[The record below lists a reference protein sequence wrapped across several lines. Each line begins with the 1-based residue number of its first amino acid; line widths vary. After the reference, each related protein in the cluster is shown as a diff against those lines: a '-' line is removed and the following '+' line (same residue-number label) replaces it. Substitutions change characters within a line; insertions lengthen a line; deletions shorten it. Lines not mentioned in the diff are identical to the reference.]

1 MIRQAVSRPWTAPGS
16 RPGERSLC
24 ANRLEGDTISTRL
37 AAQTVRTRI
46 KRVIPAFVLDA
57 AHDCQGLPRRTRVT
71 YLRLRLGRALRLR
84 SDRAKLRHAP
94 RSLLFVCHGNVMRS
108 PVAAELFRA
117 RAAAHMAFDVES
129 AGTWTTDG
137 RLADPRAV
145 VAAGGLGISLESH
158 RSRIDT
164 TAMVE
169 RADIIC
175 VMDYRNEAE
184 VVHGFPR
191 RRGRRFCS
199 VAWTGSRSG
208 RRLPTRTRSMRT
220 RSRRS
225 TSVFRERSTRW

>member
-1 MIRQAVSRPWTAPGS
+1 M
-16 RPGERSLC
+16 C

-57 AHDCQGLPRRTRVT
+57 AHDCQGLPLRTRVT

-94 RSLLFVCHGNVMRS
+94 RSLLFVCHGNVRRS

-117 RAAAHMAFDVES
+117 RAPAHMALDVES

-158 RSRIDT
+158 RSRIVT
-164 TAMVE
+164 TAMVQ

-184 VVHGFPR
+184 IVSRFPR
-191 RRGRRFCS
+191 AAKKTILLGGVDGSPDGPSIADPYTLDSDAVSAIYERLSGA
-199 VAWTGSRSG
+199 VAALVSGLTGA
-208 RRLPTRTRSMRT
+208 
-220 RSRRS
+220 
-225 TSVFRERSTRW
+225 